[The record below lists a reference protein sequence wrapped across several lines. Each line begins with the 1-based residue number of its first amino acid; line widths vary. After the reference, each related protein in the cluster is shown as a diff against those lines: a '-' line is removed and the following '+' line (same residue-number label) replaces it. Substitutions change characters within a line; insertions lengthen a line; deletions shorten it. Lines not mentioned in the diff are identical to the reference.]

1 MGRLLCLCSLA
12 IVLVA
17 GACAPEPVA
26 TDPIARGRQLY
37 RTLGCATCH
46 EGSISN
52 FFRPVGPPLSETGR
66 VAAKRVPGMSAEDYL
81 RQSITD
87 PGAYL
92 VPGYPD
98 SMPRGL
104 GRDLSP
110 EDLAA
115 LVAYLASLK

>member
-1 MGRLLCLCSLA
+1 
-12 IVLVA
+12 
-17 GACAPEPVA
+17 
-26 TDPIARGRQLY
+26 
-37 RTLGCATCH
+37 
-46 EGSISN
+46 
-52 FFRPVGPPLSETGR
+52 
-66 VAAKRVPGMSAEDYL
+66 MSAEEYL
-81 RQSITD
+81 GQSIAD

-104 GRDLSP
+104 ARDLSP